1 MSCLL
6 LLILCFFIVAFLAAP
21 FFLFINNLF
30 CYSCQF
36 HVVYHPALNPGCIS
50 FNYTDICHREQNDHF
65 ARLMR
70 KKIGTHVRHVLK

>member
-6 LLILCFFIVAFLAAP
+6 LLILCYCCFFGCSF
-21 FFLFINNLF
+21 FFLFINNLL

-36 HVVYHPALNPGCIS
+36 HAVYHPALNPGCIS

-70 KKIGTHVRHVLK
+70 KKIETHVRHVLK